1 MYHFI
6 INPKSSSGKGI
17 KYWWTVKNELDKN
30 QILYTETYTKHTGH
44 AIDLVRQ
51 ICKDYEGIKNI
62 IILGGDGTVNEVL
75 NGIDHYSEVLLGYIP
90 SGSSNDLARSLK
102 IDKNPSVALS
112 NILKPVRF
120 KYLDHGEMTFP
131 DTNYPLRKFACS
143 SGIGYDANVCCEVQS
158 SPLKKRLN
166 RFGAGKFIYI
176 AIAIKQL
183 LTAKHIDATVIV
195 DGNKRTTYK
204 NVLLI
209 SSMIHKY
216 EGGGL
221 KMAPLADPCDGKLS
235 VCLVHGLSTFKAF
248 LLLPTIF
255 TGKHVKYKGVESFH
269 CTELEVITNKE
280 TSVHTDGEVPAV
292 CSHIKVKCIKEQIR
306 MIL

>member
-6 INPKSSSGKGI
+6 INPKSSSGRGI
-17 KYWWTVKNELDKN
+17 KYWWTVKNELDKMK
-30 QILYTETYTKHTGH
+30 IPYTESFTKHTGH
-44 AIDLVRQ
+44 ASHLVNQ
-51 ICKDYEGIKNI
+51 LCLESEGIKNI

-75 NGIDHYSEVLLGYIP
+75 NGIDNFNEVLLGYVP

-102 IDKNPSVALS
+102 IARDPITALG
-112 NILKPVRF
+112 NILKPVKF
-120 KYLDHGEMTFP
+120 KYLDHGEMAFP
-131 DTNYPLRKFACS
+131 GSDFPARRFACS
-143 SGIGYDANVCCEVQS
+143 SGIGYDANVCNEVQA

-195 DGNKRTTYK
+195 DGNQKTTYK

-221 KMAPLADPCDGKLS
+221 KMAPSADPCDGKLS
-235 VCLVHGLSTFKAF
+235 VCLVHGLSTLRAF

-255 TGKHVKYKGVESFH
+255 SGTHVKHRGVESFH
-269 CTELEVITNKE
+269 CKEIEVFTNQE

-292 CSHIKVKCIKEQIR
+292 CSHIKVKCIQEKIR